1 MSRTLRHRLR
11 PGGPE
16 ITVRVIRSAQRQRT
30 IALQLAPDGRV
41 TLRTPLGTKREKLT
55 GILRAKAAWLEHRLS
70 GAWAEIPPPNP
81 PREFVAGETF
91 HFLGR
96 QHRLR
101 LNTGAVEDSVRLAG
115 EFLQVDSRAKRV
127 RPRSEIRARLK
138 TWFIQQAQE
147 FLPARVERWTSKVAP
162 RQALRVVIANQS
174 RRWASCGKSG
184 VLRFNWRLMGL
195 PVSLID
201 YVVVHELCHLKH
213 PDHSA
218 AFWKKL
224 AEIMPDSTER
234 ERQLYLWGAT
244 SGF

>member
-1 MSRTLRHRLR
+1 MSRALRHRLR

-16 ITVRVIRSAQRQRT
+16 IAVRVVRSAQRKRT

-41 TLRTPLGTKREKLT
+41 TLRAPLGAKPARLKEV
-55 GILRAKAAWLEHRLS
+55 LRTKAAWLERRLS
-70 GAWAEIPPPNP
+70 GAWGEIPPPNP

-101 LNTGAVEDSVRLAG
+101 LSTGAAVNSVQLEG
-115 EFLQVDSRAKRV
+115 EFLHLTSRNKRPL
-127 RPRSEIRARLK
+127 PRAEIRARLK

-147 FLPARVERWTSKVAP
+147 FLPKRVERWTPKVAP
-162 RQALRVVIANQS
+162 RRELRVLIANQS
-174 RRWASCGKSG
+174 RRWASCGKDG
-184 VLRFNWRLMGL
+184 VLRFNWRLMGM

-201 YVVVHELCHLKH
+201 YVVVHELCHLRN
-213 PDHSA
+213 PDHST
-218 AFWKKL
+218 AFWRKL
-224 AEIMPDSTER
+224 AEIMPDRAAR
-234 ERQLYLWGAT
+234 ERQLYVWGAT